1 MATIRLRNSKYQV
14 LVRSNGISTSKTFTK
29 KSDAQK
35 WAKYTEVAIESGQ
48 YKRDLPLT
56 VKEALATYKAKRIYA
71 DKRSHPHVNNAIKGL
86 GSIRVDLLNSHH
98 LVQYRNMRIATHS
111 PQTVKHELSMVCR
124 ALKWMRDEEGYEQIK
139 IPTIKM
145 PKLPRGRDR
154 RLSTDELNG
163 LLIALKSTPQVQ
175 SIIELAIETGMRR
188 SELINLDWSY
198 INLKSKTLHI
208 PKTKTNIPRT
218 IPLTRKALQ
227 MLSKLPRSING
238 QVFNIK
244 ADSVSHAFR
253 RACKRIGIE
262 DLRFH
267 DLRHEA
273 ISRFFEMGLNVMEV
287 ASISGHRDLKMLQR
301 YTHLRAEDLAK
312 KLG

>member
-1 MATIRLRNSKYQV
+1 MPSIRFRNSKYQV
-14 LVRSNGISTSKTFTK
+14 LVRMNGISISKTFTK

-35 WAKYTEVAIESGQ
+35 WAKCAEVAIESGR
-48 YKRDLPLT
+48 YKRELTLT
-56 VKEALATYKAKRIYA
+56 VKEALATYKDKRISH

-98 LVQYRNMRIATHS
+98 LVRYRNMRLDTHS
-111 PQTVKHELSMVCR
+111 LQTVKHELSMVLR

-139 IPTIKM
+139 IPTVKM

-175 SIIELAIETGMRR
+175 FIIELAIETGMRR
-188 SELINLDWSY
+188 SEIINLDWSHV
-198 INLKSKTLHI
+198 NLNSKTLLI

-218 IPLTRKALQ
+218 IPLTSKALLI
-227 MLSKLPRSING
+227 LSMLPRSITG

-253 RACKRIGIE
+253 RACKRIGID

-287 ASISGHRDLKMLQR
+287 ASISGHKDLKMLQR